1 MFNQEIESLGV
12 VIGTLK
18 VIGIEDARFRP
29 ATESCV
35 ELLELVQQKLSR
47 NADSLYN
54 LKSLVEDYTSS
65 YDT

>member
-1 MFNQEIESLGV
+1 MFNQEIENLGV
-12 VIGTLK
+12 VIGTLN
-18 VIGIEDARFRP
+18 VIGMEDARFRP

-35 ELLELVQQKLSR
+35 ELLKLVQQKLTQ

-65 YDT
+65 YE